1 MRSVAV
7 EVAVLHGAG
16 YVGIAPRPCIGQ
28 LAAGACPAAENIGER
43 RAALHPLLAEP
54 DDGGDGFVQRPDVH
68 IRAGIDDQHGIF
80 IARGHPADALR
91 LGGAEVE
98 FAFFQLLVRALA
110 RLTGD
115 DVYRRVAVRGGDVRV
130 RYHAPSWRREG
141 LNHAV
146 HQPRTLCAALLPP
159 AFLRLAALG
168 LKIAYPA
175 VARYL
180 IARKLQSLKDRNGV
194 ALIDLAGAGSALDGA
209 RCSRAVERYS
219 ARLHRQRAVVFEQD
233 YPLPRGGAGKLAVF
247 ALARRDAVVR
257 GGSDDTLFHGSP
269 PYQVRCTTIL

>member
-1 MRSVAV
+1 MRGVAV

-28 LAAGACPAAENIGER
+28 LAAGACPAAEDIGKS

-54 DDGGDGFVQRPDVH
+54 DDGRDGFVQRPDVH

-80 IARGHPADALR
+80 IARGHFEDALR
-91 LGGAEVE
+91 LGWAEVE
-98 FAFFQLLVRALA
+98 FAVFQLLIRALA

-115 DVYRRVAVRGGDVRV
+115 DVYRRVAGGGGDVRV
-130 RYHAPSWRREG
+130 RYHAPRRQHEG

-159 AFLRLAALG
+159 AFFRLAALG
-168 LKIAYPA
+168 LEVAYPA

-180 IARKLQSLKDRNGV
+180 VSRQLQPFKNRNGV
-194 ALIDLAGAGSALDGA
+194 ALVDLAGAGPALEGA
-209 RCSRAVERYS
+209 RCSRAV
-219 ARLHRQRAVVFEQD
+219 
-233 YPLPRGGAGKLAVF
+233 
-247 ALARRDAVVR
+247 
-257 GGSDDTLFHGSP
+257 
-269 PYQVRCTTIL
+269 